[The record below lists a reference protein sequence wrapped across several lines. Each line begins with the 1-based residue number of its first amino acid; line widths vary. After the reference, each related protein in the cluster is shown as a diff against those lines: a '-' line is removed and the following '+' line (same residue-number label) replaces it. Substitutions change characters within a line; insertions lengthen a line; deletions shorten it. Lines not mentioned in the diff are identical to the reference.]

1 MAIIYR
7 NNPQL
12 PTQQDYEEAY
22 ARSAATDRA
31 RANALRDELESWGA
45 GTPQPVGTP
54 ITIGDIFSTIGGG
67 ARAAG
72 RDILGLLGATAG
84 AVGRGAGY
92 AGELAGRG
100 VAAGASAAGRGLA
113 ALGSGVV
120 GAGQGALAAG
130 QGVAQGL
137 GGVARGAGGVMQGV
151 GNLGLHGT
159 QALGYGA
166 KALGQGAIAAAQGAG
181 DIGLRGARAIG
192 NAGIGAANT
201 ASSTVGNLLGRF
213 NREDVPAGSRS
224 DDYRNLSSGINL
236 TPQSFG
242 LEYRQ
247 PTTPVQ
253 PQAKVFDMPAV
264 RQEQPEDSRM
274 TTDSMSFRDAF
285 RTYRDMMGPGAIFM
299 WNGKQYTTDMAEDVK
314 PQPVASEAKQAVS
327 DTQPV
332 RGSQEPSGKW
342 LGSSGHD
349 SYKSTG
355 PITSGRDN
363 NVTVQQMY
371 DEDVRSKPDKKYMPS
386 SGSPKTHGIREDG
399 PREYYDYMFERFFG
413 PGGIVDGKAAAI
425 KNYDNKYLYYN
436 NGDRVGWEEL
446 MAIEQGR
453 GRGTVTKK
461 FLAEDI
467 EKNMPAPARVQTPTP
482 TPAFVPAQVQAR
494 HIAGPTHTSSY

>member
-22 ARSAATDRA
+22 ARSAATDMA
-31 RANALRDELESWGA
+31 MANALRNELESWGA

-72 RDILGLLGATAG
+72 RDVLGLLGATAG

-100 VAAGASAAGRGLA
+100 VAAGAGAAGRGLA

-137 GGVARGAGGVMQGV
+137 GGVARGAG
-151 GNLGLHGT
+151 
-159 QALGYGA
+159 
-166 KALGQGAIAAAQGAG
+166 

-201 ASSTVGNLLGRF
+201 ASSTVENLFGRF
-213 NREDVPAGSRS
+213 NRENIPAGSRS
-224 DDYRNLSSGINL
+224 DDYRNLSSGVNL

-264 RQEQPEDSRM
+264 RQGQPEDSRM

-285 RTYRDMMGPGAIFM
+285 RTYRDMMGPGAVFM
-299 WNGKQYTTDMAEDVK
+299 WNGKQYTTDMSTDTQV
-314 PQPVASEAKQAVS
+314 PVRVQTPVATNAPAPGNVMT
-327 DTQPV
+327 DQPEQFV
-332 RGSQEPSGKW
+332 GPLKPSSTWGNQDASGRW
-342 LGSSGHD
+342 LGASGHD

-363 NVTVQQMY
+363 DVTVQQMY

-386 SGSPKTHGIREDG
+386 GGSPKTHGIREDG
-399 PREYYDYMFERFFG
+399 PREYYDYMFDRFFG

-425 KNYDNKYLYYN
+425 RNYDNKYLYYN

-467 EKNMPAPARVQTPTP
+467 EKNMPRSQTAPR
-482 TPAFVPAQVQAR
+482 R
-494 HIAGPTHTSSY
+494 SNHIAGPTHTSSY